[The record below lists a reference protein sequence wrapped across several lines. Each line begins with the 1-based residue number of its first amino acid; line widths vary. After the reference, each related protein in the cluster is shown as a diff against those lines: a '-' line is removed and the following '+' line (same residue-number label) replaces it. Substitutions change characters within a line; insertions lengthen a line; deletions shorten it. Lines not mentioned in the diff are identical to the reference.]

1 VSRQPGPRGQTGPV
15 VSRVLHLLGAFTA
28 QHPAMT
34 LTELSRHAG
43 VPLSTAHRMV
53 NQLVDWGA
61 LERDEAGYYRVG
73 LRLWELAALAPRGP
87 GLRERALPYLEDLS
101 QVTRENVQLAVRE
114 GSAIIFVEHIAGS
127 TAVPVFT
134 RVGSRLP
141 TTATGVGLVL
151 LAHAPVEVQDE
162 VLAGPCE
169 RYTTQ
174 TVVDPRV
181 LRRMLADVRTKGFV
195 VSDRQLS
202 LETLSVA
209 APVYDDRRQVVAAVS
224 LVVRHGT
231 SPQVLVPPLLTSARA
246 ISRALAGSSAV
257 RHPA

>member
-1 VSRQPGPRGQTGPV
+1 
-15 VSRVLHLLGAFTA
+15 
-28 QHPAMT
+28 
-34 LTELSRHAG
+34 
-43 VPLSTAHRMV
+43 
-53 NQLVDWGA
+53 
-61 LERDEAGYYRVG
+61 
-73 LRLWELAALAPRGP
+73 
-87 GLRERALPYLEDLS
+87 
-101 QVTRENVQLAVRE
+101 VQLAVRE

-174 TVVDPRV
+174 TVVDPKV

-209 APVYDDRRQVVAAVS
+209 APVHDDRRQVVAAVS

-231 SPQVLVPPLLTSARA
+231 SPQLLVPPLLTSARA

-257 RHPA
+257 HHPA